1 MNTVTTWNPLR
12 DFGRLASL
20 ADSLFR
26 TESTCSQNTC
36 GQTASTPARTWSPAV
51 NVSETDAG
59 YLISAEL
66 PEVAAADV
74 KVVVRDGVLTLSGE
88 RKQEKQTENEK
99 FHLVERSYGSFS
111 RSFNLPKNADG
122 EKVAAEFRNGVLNVS
137 VPKRE
142 EVKPREIEVKV
153 G

>member
-26 TESTCSQNTC
+26 TENGNCSQSGTC
-36 GQTASTPARTWSPAV
+36 AAPARTWVPAV

-74 KVVVRDGVLTLSGE
+74 KVVVRDGVLTISGE
-88 RKQEKQTENEK
+88 RKQEKKTETEK

-111 RSFNLPKNADG
+111 RSFTLPKNADG
-122 EKVAAEFRNGVLNVS
+122 EKVAAEFRSGVLNVS